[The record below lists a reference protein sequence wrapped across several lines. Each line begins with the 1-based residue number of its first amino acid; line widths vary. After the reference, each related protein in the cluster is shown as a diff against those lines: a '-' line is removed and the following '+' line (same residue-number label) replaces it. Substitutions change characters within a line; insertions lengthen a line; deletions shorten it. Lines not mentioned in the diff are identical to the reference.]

1 MNMFHSIESL
11 AVQVTNRAS
20 IALPPE
26 YSWAPVALVR
36 NLIAQEARDLHVLCV
51 PVGGIAVDMLIGAGC
66 VSTLEAAAV
75 SLGEAGLAP
84 RFSDAV
90 QSGAICMKDS
100 TCPAIHAGL
109 QASEKGV
116 PFMPLRGL
124 IGSDIELSRE
134 DWKVIPDPFD
144 ENNSPIVLVAALNPD
159 FALFHS
165 PRADRFGNVWIG
177 KRREL
182 MVMAHAAKE
191 TLVTVEE
198 VVDHD
203 FLADEATS
211 AGTLSNLYVSGIAEA
226 RMGAWPS
233 VLHGVYES
241 DHREIAAYA
250 SEAKTKEGFQ
260 AYMDKV
266 QSLPRLPVAE

>member
-1 MNMFHSIESL
+1 MNISDDIEVL
-11 AVQVTNRAS
+11 ASRVTS
-20 IALPPE
+20 GDLIALPPE
-26 YSWAPVALVR
+26 YSWVPVS
-36 NLIAQEARDLHVLCV
+36 LIRFIINQRSRDLNVLCV
-51 PVGGIAVDMLIGAGC
+51 PVGGMAVDMLIGAGC

-90 QSGAICMKDS
+90 ETGEIRMKDS

-124 IGSDIELSRE
+124 IGSDLEVNRD
-134 DWKVIPDPFD
+134 DWKVISDPFD
-144 ENNSPIVLVAALNPD
+144 LDNRPIVLVSALKPD

-165 PRADRFGNVWIG
+165 PKADRYGNVWIG

-182 MVMAHAAKE
+182 IVMAHAAKE

-198 VVDHD
+198 FVDED
-203 FLADEATS
+203 FLADEATA
-211 AGTLSNLYVSGIAEA
+211 AGALGNLYVSGIAKA
-226 RMGAWPS
+226 KNGAWPS
-233 VLHGVYES
+233 VLHGVYDA
-241 DHREIAAYA
+241 DHEEIRTYA
-250 SEAKTKEGFQ
+250 REAKTVEGFQ
-260 AYMDKV
+260 AYMER
-266 QSLPRLPVAE
+266 SFSAMRLPAAE